1 MAFFNWLSSAKRLPQ
16 QLNLRHVALRNR
28 MQSDPYYRLQ
38 SLAEVA
44 IAVELG
50 LQIDVNQAS
59 VDDWLRLPG
68 ISIRQARSLVELV
81 GMGVPLLCVE
91 DVAAVLSVSVQ
102 RLQPFEPLLYFS
114 YYDPE
119 SLDNPP
125 RVNPNTASA
134 AQLAIIP
141 ALEITTAQAIVNH
154 RLHHGTYR
162 NLADLQR
169 RLGLSSQLTSQLM
182 YYLQF
187 Y

>member
-1 MAFFNWLSSAKRLPQ
+1 MAFFNWLSSAKRLSQ
-16 QLNLRHVALRNR
+16 QLNLNHLAIKNR
-28 MQSDPYYRLQ
+28 MRSDPYYRLQ

-68 ISIRQARSLVELV
+68 ISIHQARSLVELV
-81 GMGVPLLCVE
+81 GMGVPLLCIE
-91 DVAAVLSVSVQ
+91 DVAAAISLPVQ
-102 RLQPFEPLLYFS
+102 NLQSLEPLLYFS

-134 AQLAIIP
+134 AQLEIIP
-141 ALEITTAQAIVNH
+141 VLETTTAQAIVNH
-154 RLHHGTYR
+154 RLTHGKYR

-169 RLGLSSQLTSQLM
+169 RLGLSSQLVSQLM

-187 Y
+187 